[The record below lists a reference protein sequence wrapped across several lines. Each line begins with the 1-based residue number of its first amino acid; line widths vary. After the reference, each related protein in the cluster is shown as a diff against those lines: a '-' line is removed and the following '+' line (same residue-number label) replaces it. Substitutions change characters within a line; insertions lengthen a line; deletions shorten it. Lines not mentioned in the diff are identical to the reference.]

1 MDEEF
6 KVRFVVDMGDTE
18 KRVKHLKN
26 DFVSIENN
34 EIHFKTNIG
43 DIDKNANSVFKN
55 IRSMMEGVNKNPIW
69 SNAKKQEYLNFFK
82 GMEATA
88 NRAFHT
94 MESKYAKLAQ
104 DLSSWDSQKNALQ
117 LELNSK
123 DGQAEE
129 IRHQIDEEMS
139 KKGNTGTYEDLVKMQ
154 EEYNKWT
161 AQKSYF
167 QKGAEEAL
175 ARGDKPDYESWISDL
190 KKIDEYQKKLMDD
203 MQNFKIGESDRW
215 SRL

>member
-18 KRVKHLKN
+18 KRVKRLKN
-26 DFVSIENN
+26 DFVSMENN

-43 DIDKNANSVFKN
+43 DIDKNSNSVFRN

-69 SNAKKQEYLNFFK
+69 SNAKKQEYLKFFK

-117 LELNSK
+117 LELNLK

-139 KKGNTGTYEDLVKMQ
+139 KKGNVGTYEDLVKMQ

-161 AQKSYF
+161 AQKPYF
-167 QKGAEEAL
+167 KKGAEEAL

-203 MQNFKIGESDRW
+203 MQNFKIGESGRW
-215 SRL
+215 S